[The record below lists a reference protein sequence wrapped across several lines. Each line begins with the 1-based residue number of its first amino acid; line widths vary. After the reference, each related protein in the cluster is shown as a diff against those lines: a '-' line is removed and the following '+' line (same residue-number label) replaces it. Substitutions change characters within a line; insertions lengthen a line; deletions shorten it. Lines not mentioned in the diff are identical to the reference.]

1 MQIKLKE
8 KINAH
13 FFHGRH
19 QSLTYD
25 SQNYKIAAKMPS
37 MELHSN
43 ISQISEQLTE
53 QLMHEY
59 DRRD

>member
-1 MQIKLKE
+1 MIPD
-8 KINAH
+8 I
-13 FFHGRH
+13 
-19 QSLTYD
+19 TYD

-53 QLMHEY
+53 PLMHEY
-59 DRRD
+59 DR